1 MRQISFSEATL
12 EAMSE
17 EMERDESVFV
27 MGEDLARQGGIFGQF
42 KGLPQKF
49 GIE

>member
-27 MGEDLARQGGIFGQF
+27 MGEDLARRHPGAEFDHVQ
-42 KGLPQKF
+42 
-49 GIE
+49 